1 MSEGNFANV
10 TGVID
15 KRTFRREASRKAQIA
30 NKRIQR
36 LERAGLQSS
45 PAYQKYIAEG
55 GAKFGVKGKSFNEV
69 QSEMAR
75 LNRFLDAKTSTIRGV
90 NQTLREMAKNTGV
103 KYKNL
108 AELRAK
114 SDKFF
119 ELSSKVEQYLRTVE
133 DIASAIGYQKIWE
146 AINVYVQDA
155 EIDLADAEVDIE
167 QMTQA
172 VSGVLTG
179 IEQGNIIDNP
189 FDKNRT
195 IWTVIK

>member
-10 TGVID
+10 AGVID

-36 LERAGLQSS
+36 LERAGLRNS
-45 PAYQKYIAEG
+45 PAYRKYVEEG
-55 GAKFGVKGKSFNEV
+55 GAKFGVKGKTFNEV

-75 LNRFLDAKTSTIRGV
+75 LNRFLDAKTSTIRGI
-90 NQTLREMAKNTGV
+90 NTTLKELAANTGM

-108 AELRAK
+108 ADLRSKA
-114 SDKFF
+114 DTFF
-119 ELSSKVEQYLRTVE
+119 ELSSKVEQYYRTAE

-155 EIDLADAEVDIE
+155 EIDLGDAEVDIE

-172 VSGVLTG
+172 VTALLTG
-179 IEQGNIIDNP
+179 IDRGNIIDNP